1 MSVPKIERKYLA
13 GTRAERETDHST
25 NATAHSSDEMRLGS
39 IPKAFHQW
47 PSSARRGDG
56 RKTLRSRE
64 SPRQTIQEIESIS
77 GSRLEKKETGSVQSG
92 VDCSKAVTPRR

>member
-13 GTRAERETDHST
+13 GTRAEREKNHQPK
-25 NATAHSSDEMRLGS
+25 ATAHLSDEKRLGS

-92 VDCSKAVTPRR
+92 VHRHRTQNPS